1 MSEENVSYGG
11 EPKYQ
16 MGDLVE
22 FEIDGKKHSGNIIDN
37 RYWKNN
43 VRYNHIFTDDIDWF
57 ILDRDI
63 IGLSEK
69 SDMPYGVSYVA
80 DKPDTDEPEN
90 VRQFRSIINKMLET
104 YKAKNADYGDS
115 FEKSIE
121 KYGAIAGLTR
131 ISDKFNRLENLLLKD
146 DDIMVPD
153 ESIID
158 TLLGLANY
166 SVMLY
171 MAIKKHSVIDLEE
184 RK

>member
-1 MSEENVSYGG
+1 MEESVEYGK
-11 EPKYQ
+11 PKYKL
-16 MGDLVE
+16 GDTVFFDWYGQKMIGTITSVLTNERGYAYAIKTKDGGNYESDETCVE
-22 FEIDGKKHSGNIIDN
+22 S
-37 RYWKNN
+37 
-43 VRYNHIFTDDIDWF
+43 
-57 ILDRDI
+57 L
-63 IGLSEK
+63 
-69 SDMPYGVSYVA
+69 YGVSYVA
-80 DKPDTDEPEN
+80 DKPNDDEPEN

-115 FEKSIE
+115 FGKSIE

-158 TLLGLANY
+158 TLLDLANY

-184 RK
+184 RG